1 MEEQNGRPGWR
12 AEEEGPLLWLRPVPA
27 LLLLA
32 ALAGLAYINSL
43 PNSFVF
49 DDKVLVASNI
59 SFRSVDQFQASLW
72 NRGWLT
78 YRPLRSASYA
88 IDYSLFGLN
97 PAGFRAFNIL
107 YHILNGALLFIIF
120 RAVLKQSRPA
130 LLAAI
135 LFIVHPVQTESVAY
149 ISGRRD
155 VFFTLWY
162 LAGLYGFIR
171 YRETSRVR
179 YLCLAGGS
187 YLLSLLTKEM
197 AITLP
202 LLWLC
207 YDFIRSLPSAGD
219 EGRISA
225 WEALRDGAR
234 TLLRRHTRFYLL
246 IGTVLTVLGYYYLKV
261 QVLPMSLRSEMWGG
275 GVWPLLLT
283 SARIFVHYLTLMV
296 FPMNLSADYS
306 FNAFPISHSLAEA
319 RVVLAL
325 AVLSGAWWGIYRLL
339 ASDRWAAFGG
349 LWFFVTLLP
358 VSQIVPHHE
367 MVAEHYLYLSSAGLA
382 LTAAVLL
389 ERLLTRS
396 PHPRAIAAAFALV
409 VLLLGLR
416 TVARNRD
423 WKDELTLW
431 TKTTQTSPD
440 SARAHIALAGVH
452 LRQGR
457 HDQARQELVEAL
469 RIQPS
474 SAATHSDLGVVLFQL
489 GRLGE
494 AEQELREAIRLSAS
508 PSPSLRVNLALVYL
522 GQSQLHEAEREL
534 SEALHS
540 PLLSELERE
549 AALHNLGVVYSKMG
563 RREEAEKALLD
574 VLNLNNANANARVK
588 LAMLYLEKGMLP
600 EGAAQLEETILRYKG
615 SDANL
620 HALLGEVYYRLGR
633 KERAVTELTRALS
646 LKGDFPE
653 AKALLDTINRE
664 MASDK
669 GEPG

>member
-1 MEEQNGRPGWR
+1 MLVEKDDCQP
-12 AEEEGPLLWLRPVPA
+12 EGTGQAGDPLWLQPFPA
-27 LLLLA
+27 TVLLA
-32 ALAGLAYINSL
+32 ALAVLIYINSL
-43 PNSFVF
+43 PNGFVF
-49 DDKVLVASNI
+49 DDSRLSHSLEYLQWLI
-59 SFRSVDQFQASLW
+59 RS
-72 NRGWLT
+72 GHWLT
-78 YRPLRSASYA
+78 YRPLRTASYA

-107 YHILNGALLFIIF
+107 YHILNGALLFTIL

-171 YRETSRVR
+171 YRETSRIR

-197 AITLP
+197 AVTLP

-261 QVLPMSLRSEMWGG
+261 QVLPMSLRSGMWGG
-275 GVWPLLLT
+275 GVWPTLLT
-283 SARIFVHYLTLMV
+283 SARIFAHYLTLMV
-296 FPMNLSADYS
+296 FPMRLSADYS
-306 FNAFPISHSLAEA
+306 FNAFPISHSLAES

-325 AVLSGAWWGIYRLL
+325 AVLGGAWWGIYRLL

-367 MVAEHYLYLSSAGLA
+367 MMAEHYLYLPSAGFFLM
-382 LTAAVLL
+382 AAVLV
-389 ERLLTRS
+389 ERLLTRKTYA
-396 PHPRAIAAAFALV
+396 RAVAAAFAIA

-423 WKDELTLW
+423 WKDDLTFW
-431 TKTTQTSPD
+431 TKTVQTAPEST
-440 SARAHIALAGVH
+440 RAHIALAGVH

-469 RIQPS
+469 RIQPNS
-474 SAATHSDLGVVLFQL
+474 VGTHSDLGMVLVQL

-494 AEQELREAIRLSAS
+494 AEQELREAMRLSVT
-508 PSPSLRVNLALVYL
+508 PSPELRVNLALVYM
-522 GQSQLHEAEREL
+522 GRSQFDDAGREL
-534 SEALHS
+534 TEALRS
-540 PLLSELERE
+540 PGLPGPMR
-549 AALHNLGVVYSKMG
+549 AIALNTLAVIYRVEGKQ
-563 RREEAEKALLD
+563 EDAEKALMESLHSNPTY
-574 VLNLNNANANARVK
+574 VEARVN
-588 LAMLYLEKGMLP
+588 LGLLYLQKGMLP
-600 EGAAQLEETILRYKG
+600 EGAAQLEDALRYKG
-615 SDANL
+615 SDADL

-633 KERAVTELTRALS
+633 KDPAVTELTKALR

-653 AKALLDTINRE
+653 ARALLDTIARE
-664 MASDK
+664 RA
-669 GEPG
+669 GGGANE